1 VAQRFKLVNR
11 IWRHLPNLLT
21 AARLAAAPALALL
34 LATGHTG
41 WALAVFAFAG
51 VSDAA
56 DGFLAKRYGLATRF
70 GRFLD
75 PAADKLL
82 MLAAFLMLSRIHA
95 TPLWLTGL
103 VIGRDVAIALGVL
116 LALLFEMPL
125 RIAPLLIG
133 KLSTAVQVGYVA
145 LILIVLAFGLQW
157 PGIAAASAAVA
168 AIVTL
173 ASALAYMQ
181 YWLKALLR
189 RRSRPA

>member
-1 VAQRFKLVNR
+1 VNR

-34 LATGHTG
+34 LAMHGMG
-41 WALAVFAFAG
+41 AALCVFAFAG
-51 VSDAA
+51 ISDAA

-70 GRFLD
+70 GRYLD

-82 MLAAFLMLSRIHA
+82 MLAAFLMLTKIEV

-103 VIGRDVAIALGVL
+103 VIGRDVAIAIGVL
-116 LALLFEMPL
+116 LAKYLEMPL
-125 RIAPLLIG
+125 RVAPLPIG

-145 LILIVLAFGLQW
+145 LVLIVLAFGLNW
-157 PGIAAASAAVA
+157 PGIAAASAVVT

-181 YWLKALLR
+181 YWLKALMR